1 MVLFA
6 LDLGN
11 KQVKIKSDKTEKV
24 LPGYFVEA
32 SQYGNRDLLKF
43 TKGEKDARDYE
54 SPNDKGF
61 TYVWGKD
68 LDVDM
73 VEQVTDAS
81 GFGLARY
88 TSREFQLLA
97 DFALAELAREYEES
111 KSNLVVN
118 VVTGLPTG
126 DFSNKKITEAVAK
139 VLKGAHIVTIDGEQV
154 AVTVNKLWILPQ
166 PLGTVLDYIS
176 DESGTVVN
184 HELDEANI
192 GIVDVGGGTLL
203 IDALKKMNLVE
214 DKRDQLSRGS
224 YTLYKSILKQLR
236 EDDHTLDEYE
246 LEQII
251 RNASDDKYLWS
262 PDGIQKIDI
271 GYAIKEQSK
280 LYTRSVTSAV
290 KATYK
295 GFGRM
300 QKILVTGGTAN
311 LLDDEEFK
319 KDISIAQIVEESEL
333 ANVRGFYKYGLNK
346 GE

>member
-11 KQVKIKSDKTEKV
+11 KQVKLKSEKSEKV

-43 TKGEKDARDYE
+43 TKGKKDARDFE

-73 VEQVTDAS
+73 IEQVTDAS

-97 DFALAELAREYEES
+97 DFALAELARDYEES
-111 KSNLVVN
+111 KTNLVVN

-126 DFSNKKITEAVAK
+126 DFNNNKITEAVAN
-139 VLKGAHIVTIDGEQV
+139 VLKGAHIVTVDGEQV
-154 AVTVNKLWILPQ
+154 TVMVNKLWILPQ
-166 PLGTVLDYIS
+166 PLGTVINYVS

-184 HELDEANI
+184 HELDEANV

-203 IDALKKMNLVE
+203 IDALRKMNLVE
-214 DKRDQLSRGS
+214 DKRDQLTRGS
-224 YTLYKSILKQLR
+224 YTLYKAIIKQLA
-236 EDDHTLDEYE
+236 ENDHSLSEYE
-246 LEQII
+246 LEQVI
-251 RNASDDKYLWS
+251 RAADNKKYLWS

-271 GYAIKEQSK
+271 GYAIDTQSK
-280 LYTRSVTSAV
+280 LYTRSVTSAI

-311 LLDDEEFK
+311 LLNIEELK
-319 KDISIAQIVEESEL
+319 KDIPIAQIVKESEL

-346 GE
+346 GV

>member
-11 KQVKIKSDKTEKV
+11 KQVKIKSEKTEKV

-43 TKGEKDARDYE
+43 TKGKKDAKDYE

-73 VEQVTDAS
+73 IEQVTDAS

-97 DFALAELAREYEES
+97 DFALTELAREYDES
-111 KSNLVVN
+111 KTNLVVN

-139 VLKGAHIVTIDGEQV
+139 VLKGAHIVTINGEQV

-166 PLGTVLDYIS
+166 PLGTVINYIS
-176 DESGTVVN
+176 DDSGTVVN
-184 HELDEANI
+184 HELDEASI

-214 DKRDQLSRGS
+214 DKRDQLSKGS

-251 RNASDDKYLWS
+251 RTSSDSKYLWS

-311 LLDDEEFK
+311 LLDDKEFK